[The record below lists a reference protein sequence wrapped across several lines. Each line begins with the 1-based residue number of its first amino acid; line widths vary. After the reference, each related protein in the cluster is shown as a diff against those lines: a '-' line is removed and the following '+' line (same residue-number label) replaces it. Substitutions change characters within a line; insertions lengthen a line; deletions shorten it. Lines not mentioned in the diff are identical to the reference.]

1 MPTPD
6 TVQGVSLPTF
16 DDPPAVPNDL
26 SLVWYAMIARGVP
39 RFSGTAARDLAYPNP
54 ADGQM
59 CVTGSAPNIRSWIG
73 QAGQWTETFPLYG
86 AWTTIPAA
94 NLWEP
99 FDGNSWWAR
108 QEGEWGA
115 TNNILLR
122 RSSGNN
128 LAMVAGTPVT
138 ISGSPFPSGLLPAAG
153 IYGSYIPVVI
163 VASTTQV
170 LGLLYWDASLGAF
183 RVRPSAAVTLT
194 GGSTAHYIAIPALR
208 WLLKVPS

>member
-59 CVTGSAPNIRSWIG
+59 CITGSAPNIRSWMG
-73 QAGQWTETFPLYG
+73 QAGEWTETFPLYG
-86 AWTTIPAA
+86 AWQKITPAA
-94 NLWEP
+94 LWEG
-99 FDGNSWWAR
+99 FGGDQWWVR
-108 QEGEWGA
+108 QEGEWAA

-122 RSSGNN
+122 RVSGQN
-128 LAMVAGTPVT
+128 LAMTAGQSYPVSSAVPASVLPPAEIRGPYVIVKIRGNVDT
-138 ISGSPFPSGLLPAAG
+138 DGLFYWDSPSGM
-153 IYGSYIPVVI
+153 
-163 VASTTQV
+163 
-170 LGLLYWDASLGAF
+170 F
-183 RVRPSAAVTLT
+183 RVIPSATVTLT
-194 GGSTAHYIAIPALR
+194 GGSTSQYIAIGSQR
-208 WLLKVPS
+208 WLLKVPA